1 MLHEVFEV
9 FKILD
14 ISFVGGK
21 MKAFN
26 CQVCQQLIFFEN
38 SQCLRCGHTLGYLPE
53 MRVLSALEP
62 AGDDTWWALAPEV
75 QSQHYRMCFNYRQEQ
90 VCNWMLPAEDS
101 ATFCLACRLN
111 QTIPDL
117 SVLEHRGLWQRMEVA
132 KRRLVYSLMALD
144 LPLIGK
150 QDDPERG
157 LAFAFLA
164 DPESPFRESTA
175 VITGHAQGLITLN
188 IAEADDAVRE
198 RTRLK
203 MAEPYR
209 TLLGHFRHE
218 SGHYYWEQLVRPNDQ
233 IEPFRKLFGDER
245 ADYDQTLQAHYNNGP
260 LADWQARFVSAY
272 ASAHPW
278 EDWAETWAHYL
289 HIVDTLETARN
300 FSLKVV
306 AEGAGASIA
315 TPGGVTEYR
324 PPSVEAMI
332 ASWLPLTYAINS
344 LNRSMGQPDMYPF
357 VLSPTAMEKLGFV
370 HAVISR
376 AATNGP

>member
-1 MLHEVFEV
+1 
-9 FKILD
+9 
-14 ISFVGGK
+14 
-21 MKAFN
+21 MKTFN

-38 SQCLRCGHTLGYLPE
+38 NQCVRCGHTLGYLPE
-53 MRVLSALEP
+53 AEVLSAIEP
-62 AGDDTWWALAPEV
+62 AGEDTWWALAPEA
-75 QSQHYRMCFNYRQEQ
+75 QSQRYQMCLNYRQEQ

-101 ATFCLACRLN
+101 AAFCLACRLN

-117 SVLEHRGLWQRMEVA
+117 SVLEHRSYWQRLEAA
-132 KRRLVYSLMALD
+132 KRRLVYGLLALD
-144 LPLIGK
+144 LPLMSK

-164 DPESPFRESTA
+164 DLESPFQESAA
-175 VITGHAQGLITLN
+175 VMTGHAQGLITLN

-198 RTRLK
+198 RMRLK

-218 SGHYYWEQLVRPNDQ
+218 SGHYYWERLVRPNDQ
-233 IEPFRKLFGDER
+233 IEAFRKLFGDER
-245 ADYDQTLQAHYNNGP
+245 VDYDQVLQAHYNNGP
-260 LADWQARFVSAY
+260 PADWQARFVSAY
-272 ASAHPW
+272 ASTHPW

-300 FSLKVV
+300 YSLKVV
-306 AEGAGASIA
+306 TKGAGASNA

-324 PPSVEAMI
+324 PPSVEAMM

-357 VLSPTAMEKLGFV
+357 VLSPAAMEKLGFV
-370 HAVISR
+370 HAVIRR
-376 AATNGP
+376 AAMDDPTRPASEFF